1 MEVADQTEKKQI
13 FENKALLK
21 LGIILFST
29 SQLKAEL
36 VLAQMTLLLP
46 FTITEIV
53 QMELFH

>member
-1 MEVADQTEKKQI
+1 MEVADQTEKKRI